1 MKRVFSSPDLIQ
13 AAQLKDLL
21 EREGIPCLIRNDIL
35 GNIAGEVPFTEAFPE
50 VWVQN
55 DGDVGRAEAIKADW
69 RAARRMDPGGAAW
82 VCPACGEK
90 LEAQFSS
97 CWKCGTER
105 ATAAAT

>member
-13 AAQLKDLL
+13 ASQLKDLL

-35 GNIAGEVPFTEAFPE
+35 GNLAPEVPFTEAFPE

-55 DGDVGRAEAIKADW
+55 DSDAGRAEAIKADW
-69 RAARRMDPGGAAW
+69 RAARPAGAQSGLW
-82 VCPACGEK
+82 ECPQCGEK
-90 LEAQFSS
+90 LEGQFSS

-105 ATAAAT
+105 GATAVA